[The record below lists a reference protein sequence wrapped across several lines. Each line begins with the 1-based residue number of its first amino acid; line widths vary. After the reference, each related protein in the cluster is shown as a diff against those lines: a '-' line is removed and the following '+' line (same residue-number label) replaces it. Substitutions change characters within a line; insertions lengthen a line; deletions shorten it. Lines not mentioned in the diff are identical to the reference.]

1 MSTPSTS
8 VERSNDH
15 PVSSRY
21 KWTALSNTTIG
32 VLMASVDSSIVIIS
46 LPYILQSVLAHT
58 PGGTAPVSS
67 AIYAIATA
75 SSFSYVIWALLGYM
89 LITATLLLFFG
100 RLADLKGRVKIYNL
114 GFAVFTIGSLLTGL
128 SALIIPNSLI
138 TEGIQI
144 IIFRIVQAVGAAML
158 WSNSAAILTDAFP
171 SNQRGMALGINMVA
185 GVGGGILGL
194 VLGGIITSVAS
205 WRYIFFINVPIGV
218 FGTIWAYMKL
228 REVSTR
234 KRGES
239 LDVAGGLLLS
249 GSIAMLLL
257 GATFY
262 TLGGMVTSSAAG
274 VFYTVFHVYSFYSY
288 VSFGLFP
295 ILLALFIVNE
305 VYWAKFPLMK
315 FSLFKRR
322 MFTSGVIAS
331 SLVAVARGGIMFL
344 LVFYF
349 EGVRGLSAF
358 HAGLELIPMSL
369 GFLLV
374 GPISGIISDRI
385 GYRSLTLAGVI
396 ISAISVT
403 FLAILPQ
410 SANTL
415 EVTGILAMAGIGGGL
430 FASPN
435 IASIM
440 GSVEPEVRGVGAATN
455 STLVNITNMMA
466 LTVAF
471 VFIGTTVNVSSFI
484 TLFIG
489 TTKDLP
495 AAVVNSLAY
504 QQQWITFMQA
514 FHHVFEI
521 FLAAAVIAIIPS
533 IIRPN
538 LVEKRLDT
546 ELIIKPKTNFPGAK
560 TKDEK

>member
-1 MSTPSTS
+1 MSTPPIS

-67 AIYAIATA
+67 ATYAIATA

-521 FLAAAVIAIIPS
+521 FLA
-533 IIRPN
+533 
-538 LVEKRLDT
+538 
-546 ELIIKPKTNFPGAK
+546 
-560 TKDEK
+560 

>member
-1 MSTPSTS
+1 MSTPPTS
-8 VERSNDH
+8 VKRSNDH

-67 AIYAIATA
+67 ATYAIATA

-228 REVSTR
+228 KEVSTR

-288 VSFGLFP
+288 VSFALFP

-546 ELIIKPKTNFPGAK
+546 ELVIKPKTNFPVAK
-560 TKDEK
+560 AKDEK

>member
-1 MSTPSTS
+1 MSTPPIS

-67 AIYAIATA
+67 ATYAIATA

-228 REVSTR
+228 KEVSTR

-274 VFYTVFHVYSFYSY
+274 VFYTVFHVYSLYIY
-288 VSFGLFP
+288 VSFALFP

-546 ELIIKPKTNFPGAK
+546 ELIIKPKTNFLGAK